1 MLRDATL
8 LAGASLD
15 QLIRP
20 RAARF
25 VRHPTMIG
33 AGLVATAGL
42 VALAHVTGVDVRA
55 WISPGQAGFVPRL
68 LGALTNPDA
77 QAEAR

>member
-1 MLRDATL
+1 
-8 LAGASLD
+8 
-15 QLIRP
+15 
-20 RAARF
+20 
-25 VRHPTMIG
+25 MIG

-55 WISPGQAGFVPRL
+55 WMSPGQAGVVPRL
-68 LGALTNPDA
+68 LDALTNPDA

>member
-1 MLRDATL
+1 MVRDAAL
-8 LAGASLD
+8 VAGASLD

-33 AGLVATAGL
+33 AGLVATAAV

-55 WISPGQAGFVPRL
+55 WISPGQAGFVPGL
-68 LGALTNPDA
+68 LDALTNPDA